1 MSTRYAVTRT
11 IDAPADRIWALLTDA
26 PAYPEWNPAVL
37 GIEGTIALGEKL
49 ALRSIA
55 NPKRTFKLRVTEMEA
70 PQRMVWSG
78 GMPLGLFQG
87 VRTYSL
93 TPTGGGTEF
102 TMVEE
107 YSGLLEPMIS
117 KSIPDLTDS
126 FEKFADG
133 LKDTA
138 ERNG

>member
-1 MSTRYAVTRT
+1 MPTRYAVART
-11 IDAPADRIWALLTDA
+11 IDAPADRIWALLTNA
-26 PAYPEWNPAVL
+26 PAYPDWNPAVL

-55 NPKRTFKLRVTEMEA
+55 NPKRTFKLRVTQMEA

-93 TPTGGGTEF
+93 TPAGGGTEF
-102 TMVEE
+102 SMVEE
-107 YSGLLEPMIS
+107 YSGLMAPMIT

-133 LKDTA
+133 LQEAA
-138 ERNG
+138 ERHE